1 MYVKYQVKIR
11 QPNDIL
17 PLVSKWGKRRE
28 ENFLSITLNGAHEVI
43 RIHHITKGLL
53 NKTVTHPRECFFP
66 VIRDYAA
73 AVVFVHNHP
82 SGNEEPSFEDDTITN
97 RLCMA
102 GSILGIH
109 ILDHIIITP
118 QNKFYSYRRS
128 GKIINGFADYELNN
142 FIGAL
147 AAEGE
152 L

>member
-82 SGNEEPSFEDDTITN
+82 SGNADPSFEDDDITN

-118 QNKFYSYRRS
+118 ENKYYSYRRE
-128 GKIINGFADYELNN
+128 GKIKDEFLDYQQSN
-142 FIGAL
+142 FIEAL
-147 AAEGE
+147 AAEGS

>member
-1 MYVKYQVKIR
+1 MKDRIKIR
-11 QPNDIL
+11 QPDDIL
-17 PLVSKWGKRRE
+17 PLVSKWSKRRE
-28 ENFLSITLNGAHEVI
+28 ENFLSITLNGAHAVL
-43 RIHHITKGLL
+43 RVHHVTKGLL
-53 NKTVTHPRECFFP
+53 NRTIVHPRECFYP

-82 SGNEEPSFEDDTITN
+82 SGNAEPSFEDDTITN

-109 ILDHIIITP
+109 ILDHIIVTP

-128 GKIINGFADYELNN
+128 GKIKNEFADYELNN
-142 FIGAL
+142 FIGKL

-152 L
+152 R

>member
-1 MYVKYQVKIR
+1 MKYQVKIR

-17 PLVSKWGKRRE
+17 PLVSTWSKRRE
-28 ENFLSITLNGAHEVI
+28 ENFLSITLNSAHIVI

-53 NKTVTHPRECFFP
+53 NKTVTHPRECFYP

-102 GSILGIH
+102 GNILGIH
-109 ILDHIIITP
+109 ILDHIITTP
-118 QNKFYSYRRS
+118 QNNFYSYRKS
-128 GKIINGFADYELNN
+128 GKLKDEFADYELSN
-142 FIGAL
+142 FIGVL